1 MLTYW
6 MTFASLG
13 AGGATVCIRYM
24 MIESAM
30 VSELMKLDPD
40 FRPKYMPSFN
50 PADRTYN
57 VREYRRRLPNSPLG
71 KKLNHTLWAF
81 GAWAVLGIAW
91 ISNSSSFPR

>member
-57 VREYRRRLPNSPLG
+57 VREYRRRLPSG
-71 KKLNHTLWAF
+71 IDGRFIAIGLWPSF
-81 GAWAVLGIAW
+81 GR
-91 ISNSSSFPR
+91 SR